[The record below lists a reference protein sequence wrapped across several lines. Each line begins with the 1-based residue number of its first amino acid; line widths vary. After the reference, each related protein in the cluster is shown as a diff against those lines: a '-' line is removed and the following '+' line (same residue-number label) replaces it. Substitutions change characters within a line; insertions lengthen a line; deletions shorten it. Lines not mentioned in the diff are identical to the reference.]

1 MGILDTIKE
10 TIMSSD
16 PRTSRIR
23 QGILQQ
29 IGPMA
34 GRRPVAPTFGEIAA
48 GVVAGKRQ
56 GEREFLQEEI
66 SKFKYVPMDNGQI
79 GKINLMDGSI
89 EMVGT
94 AEIETPKAYSPITLQ
109 NPQNKKQ
116 QITLNKNEEQDRIK
130 KLTNKGWVVRQEL
143 TPVEQLGMV
152 SSLAT
157 NWGPYDPNLPTTE
170 TINIE
175 EEDIRGAVTPAQID
189 KSLKI
194 AQQGDKI
201 MKAGQEARKLIKND
215 PSIAGLLGTVQRLG
229 KDITGGIEQFESLP
243 YAPNIFPDKWS
254 KALSKESISQLINLE
269 NQMAI
274 GLAEVRAYKGD
285 RAVTSKMI
293 DMAKDELN
301 LTGFTSP
308 DAVIDRINMAIKE
321 IKQAT
326 EDARKRA
333 YLDKHGQKK
342 DYSSFLE
349 TRGDKSVMDEID
361 MQVGTLI
368 KNDATGEVRTWSGSE
383 WVTIVE
389 GQ

>member
-1 MGILDTIKE
+1 MGILDALL
-10 TIMSSD
+10 SSD

-94 AEIETPKAYSPITLQ
+94 AEVETPKAFSPITLQ
-109 NPQNKKQ
+109 NPKNKRQ
-116 QITLNKNEEQDRIK
+116 QITLDKNADQDKIRQY
-130 KLTNKGWVVRQEL
+130 TASGWVVREQKTMPEL
-143 TPVEQLGMV
+143 MGQISPWLDYGPDQTGLETEKV
-152 SSLAT
+152 SPDIIGT
-157 NWGPYDPNLPTTE
+157 
-170 TINIE
+170 E
-175 EEDIRGAVTPAQID
+175 EEVSEIEPRGAVTGAQID
-189 KSLKI
+189 KALKI
-194 AQQGDKI
+194 SQQGDKS
-201 MKAGQEARKLIKND
+201 MRAGVEARNLIEND
-215 PSIAGLLGTVQRLG
+215 PSIAGLLGTAQRVG
-229 KDITGGIEQFESLP
+229 KDIVGGLEQLEQLP
-243 YAPNIFPDKWS
+243 IIPNFVPDKWS

-269 NQMAI
+269 NQLAV
-274 GLAEVRAYKGD
+274 GLAEIRAYKGD
-285 RAVTSKMI
+285 RTVTKQMI
-293 DMAKDELN
+293 NMAKDELN

-308 DAVIDRINMAIKE
+308 DAVIDRLNMAIKE
-321 IKQAT
+321 I
-326 EDARKRA
+326 DAGTKHARSRS
-333 YLDKHGQKK
+333 YLKPK